1 MKFCDGPDNSCLG
14 QPFAYEGQQAGD
26 HVSVN
31 DDSQYPEWYY
41 ANPIPAADGS
51 MQLPR
56 FGPKNLPRT
65 DVEGC
70 CWWGRGVIQTTVSL
84 LVRL

>member
-1 MKFCDGPDNSCLG
+1 MKFCEGPDNSCLG
-14 QPFAYEGQQAGD
+14 QPFAYDGQTAGD

-41 ANPIPAADGS
+41 ANPLPAADGS
-51 MQLPR
+51 MQSPR
-56 FGPKNLPRT
+56 FTNLPRT
-65 DVEGC
+65 NVEGC

-84 LVRL
+84 LVRV